1 MSGQLRASHILIKHE
16 GSRRLSSWKD
26 PMGERIRE
34 TTKEEAVNQLLALR
48 KEIDGKADKFEEVAK
63 DVSDCG
69 SAQDGGDLGWFGPGE
84 MYENWKINKMRT
96 EKQPKTEVLTGNSK
110 SQPETLLLEKSV
122 VLYTL
127 AVEPT

>member
-84 MYENWKINKMRT
+84 MYE
-96 EKQPKTEVLTGNSK
+96 VSGF
-110 SQPETLLLEKSV
+110 SV
-122 VLYTL
+122 YCSV
-127 AVEPT
+127 